1 MRERERERAVVNAPA
16 CVVEVVL
23 VLVVYVG
30 AGGETLQC
38 LGSCISASPTVR
50 DAFTANACLL
60 LRVHL
65 TTQTDNELVGK
76 LSRTFTL
83 DYISMHWRQSGAL
96 HSRTET
102 P

>member
-1 MRERERERAVVNAPA
+1 MNAPA
-16 CVVEVVL
+16 YVVEEVV
-23 VLVVYVG
+23 VVVYVG

-50 DAFTANACLL
+50 DASTANACL

-65 TTQTDNELVGK
+65 TTQTDDELIGK
-76 LSRTFTL
+76 LSL
-83 DYISMHWRQSGAL
+83 DVHTRSLYMPRRQSGAL

-102 P
+102 PCDEYF

>member
-1 MRERERERAVVNAPA
+1 MEERKGAVVNAPA
-16 CVVEVVL
+16 CVVVV
-23 VLVVYVG
+23 VVVYVG
-30 AGGETLQC
+30 TGGETLQC

-50 DAFTANACLL
+50 DASTADACL

-65 TTQTDNELVGK
+65 TTETDNELIEK

-83 DYISMHWRQSGAL
+83 DSYMPRRQSGAL